1 MYLIHSIILNLYHDS
16 HDVICLTISIIHPHH
31 PHLSM
36 HARLWANG
44 INYIDY
50 QMTKP
55 LAAED
60 VSPQPDSG
68 HPCPFGW
75 FGVESSGSGRG
86 TWPQHPHLRS
96 SVWILDQK
104 WSKHKE
110 KYEVWSSW
118 IRPQGKCHVSLQ
130 HTEKETP
137 RIPKVSKLRC
147 RKDGQPPKHQG
158 QSMLIGCEDS
168 CALSMKALTRLVS
181 AAASS

>member
-1 MYLIHSIILNLYHDS
+1 MST
-16 HDVICLTISIIHPHH
+16 TISIIHPHH

-44 INYIDY
+44 INYINY

-96 SVWILDQK
+96 SVWILDLK
-104 WSKHKE
+104 WSKHIK
-110 KYEVWSSW
+110 KNTRCGHLGSVLSVNVMSPCNTPK
-118 IRPQGKCHVSLQ
+118 RKPQGSPRCPSFAAERMASRQSIKGKACWLDVRTLAPYQWRHSL
-130 HTEKETP
+130 
-137 RIPKVSKLRC
+137 
-147 RKDGQPPKHQG
+147 D
-158 QSMLIGCEDS
+158 
-168 CALSMKALTRLVS
+168 
-181 AAASS
+181 